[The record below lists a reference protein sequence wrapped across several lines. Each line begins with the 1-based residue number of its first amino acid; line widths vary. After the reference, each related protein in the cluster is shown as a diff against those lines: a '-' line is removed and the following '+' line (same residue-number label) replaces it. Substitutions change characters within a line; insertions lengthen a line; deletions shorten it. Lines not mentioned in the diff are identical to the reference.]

1 VKLTNQPLDYA
12 WGSTT
17 LISDHFGLASTGEPM
32 AEIWFGTHDG
42 SPTQV
47 VGLDISL
54 HDLLLARGKD
64 ARLPFL
70 LKILAAEKPLSIQA
84 HPNEEQ
90 AIAGFAKENA
100 AGLELTASNR
110 NYKDDK
116 PKPELI
122 VALSES
128 FEALVGFADPRLIA
142 EIFEE
147 LLEATSSEKLTRVL
161 TAWIADLDKP
171 SGTQK
176 VFLDTLSSYD
186 CDDQFITELIDA
198 AEQCPSLVELISHLT
213 THHDLDRGIVSSL
226 LLNHVSL
233 SKGEAIFV
241 PAGMPH
247 AYLSGLGVEVM
258 IASDNVLRGGL
269 TPKHIDIAE
278 LAKVLVFETTNP
290 TPARVRKIAVG
301 LEQFEI
307 PTNEFNFYRAAVG
320 SNNLLVDIN
329 LPGDAVILCTSGAI
343 AVSNSLG
350 EREVIDRGEAAFL
363 SDDARVFSLTGN
375 GEAFI
380 AITAKGY
387 SSKSSFAG
395 SHTPV

>member
-17 LISDHFGLASTGEPM
+17 LVSDYFGVPPTGEPM

-47 VGLDISL
+47 IGLGTSL
-54 HDLLLARGKD
+54 HDLLLARGKE

-84 HPNEEQ
+84 HPNAEQ
-90 AIAGFAKENA
+90 AIEGFARENA
-100 AGLELTASNR
+100 AGLALNAANR
-110 NYKDDK
+110 NYKDNK

-122 VALSES
+122 VALSKS
-128 FEALVGFADPRLIA
+128 FEALVGFADHRLVA
-142 EIFEE
+142 EKFGEI
-147 LLEATSSEKLTRVL
+147 LEASSSEKLTKVL
-161 TAWIADLDKP
+161 TGWIADLDS
-171 SGTQK
+171 SGGIQK
-176 VFLDTLSSYD
+176 VFMDTLSSAA
-186 CDDQFITELIDA
+186 CDDQFISDLVDA

-213 THHDLDRGIVSSL
+213 THHGLDRGIVSAL

-233 SKGEAIFV
+233 SRGESIFV

-258 IASDNVLRGGL
+258 TASDNVLRGGL

-278 LAKVLVFETTNP
+278 LAKVLVFDSINP
-290 TPARVRKIAVG
+290 TPTKMTTLAVG
-301 LEQFEI
+301 LEHFDMPIQ
-307 PTNEFNFYRAAVG
+307 EFSFYRAEVG
-320 SNNLLVDIN
+320 SNNLLIDIN
-329 LPGDAVILCTSGAI
+329 LPGDAIILCTAGAI

-350 EREVIDRGEAAFL
+350 EREVIDSGEAAYL
-363 SDDARVFSLTGN
+363 AGDARVFSLAGN
-375 GEAFI
+375 GQAFI
-380 AITAKGY
+380 AIT
-387 SSKSSFAG
+387 SK
-395 SHTPV
+395 